1 MDMTTQKGTQMEIEY
16 TLTGAVKDYSMFTEL
31 GNAAVHAVVVSAREN
46 KLTWPETYRALC
58 ALGDEKGFGE
68 ATDTAV
74 RECVY
79 SALGFRTPFYC

>member
-1 MDMTTQKGTQMEIEY
+1 MDMLSKKEFKMEIEY
-16 TLTGAVKDYSMFTEL
+16 KLTGAVQDYAMFTEL

-46 KLTWPETYRALC
+46 KLNWPETYRALC
-58 ALGDEKGFGE
+58 ALSEQAEFGE

>member
-1 MDMTTQKGTQMEIEY
+1 
-16 TLTGAVKDYSMFTEL
+16 
-31 GNAAVHAVVVSAREN
+31 VVVSAREN
-46 KLTWPETYRALC
+46 KLTWPETHRALC
-58 ALGDEKGFGE
+58 ALSEQAEFGE

>member
-1 MDMTTQKGTQMEIEY
+1 MTTQKGTQMEIEY
-16 TLTGAVKDYSMFTEL
+16 NLTGSIKDYAMFTEL

-46 KLTWPETYRALC
+46 KLTWPQTYRALN
-58 ALGDEKGFGE
+58 ALAEQAEFGE

>member
-1 MDMTTQKGTQMEIEY
+1 MDMLSKKEFKMEIEY
-16 TLTGAVKDYSMFTEL
+16 TLTGAVEDYGMFTEL
-31 GNAAVHAVVVSAREN
+31 GNAAVHALIVSARES

-58 ALGDEKGFGE
+58 ALGDQKEFGE

>member
-1 MDMTTQKGTQMEIEY
+1 MQIEIEY
-16 TLTGAVKDYSMFTEL
+16 NLTGGIKDYAMFTEL

-46 KLTWPETYRALC
+46 NMNWPETYRALC
-58 ALGDEKGFGE
+58 ALSEQAEFGE

>member
-1 MDMTTQKGTQMEIEY
+1 MKIEIEY
-16 TLTGAVKDYSMFTEL
+16 NLTGGIKDYAMFTEL

-46 KLTWPETYRALC
+46 KLTWPQTYRALY
-58 ALGDEKGFGE
+58 ALSEQAEFGE